1 MPTKRRKVPLR
12 HIAAVVVGNALEFYN
27 FVTFAFFAIYIGR
40 TFFPSDDPTMSL
52 LPALATFGVGFITRP
67 IGGIVIGAMGDRIGR
82 KPAMIFSFTLM
93 GAAMVGLA
101 LTPSYATIGIAAPIL
116 VIVFRLVQGFALGG
130 EVGPTMAFLIEAAP
144 PERRG
149 FYASLQYA
157 TQDFASMFA
166 GLVGVV
172 LANVLDAQALQ
183 DWGWRAALLIG
194 ALIIPVGLWLRHSLP
209 ETLHAADDAALAPDA
224 TAGKLTLRAK
234 LAPYTL
240 LIVLCL
246 IMLASATIGNYVG
259 SYMVTYSI
267 DTLHMPANIAF
278 GTIIVAAG
286 ANVLFEPVS
295 GWLSD
300 LYGRKPVMIVPGVL
314 LLLSIFPA
322 FWAIEHYRT
331 AWVLYG
337 CLFELATLFA
347 FSTTPIITMLTE
359 TLPASVR
366 SGAVSTIYAFAI
378 GIFGGSTQFMLAWII
393 RTTGNPLAP
402 AWYWTIA
409 LAIGLCAMLFT
420 RESAPVKTGRKTLG

>member
-1 MPTKRRKVPLR
+1 MTARSKVPIR
-12 HIAAVVVGNALEFYN
+12 HIAAVVLGNALEFYN

-40 TFFPSDDPTMSL
+40 AFFPSNDPTAGL

-93 GAAMVGLA
+93 GAAMIGLA

-116 VIVFRLVQGFALGG
+116 VIIFRLLQGFALGG

-157 TQDFASMFA
+157 TQDFSSVCA
-166 GLVGVV
+166 GIVGVV
-172 LANVLDAQALQ
+172 LANTLDAQALQ
-183 DWGWRAALLIG
+183 DWGWRAALMMG
-194 ALIIPVGLWLRHSLP
+194 ALIVPVGLWLRRSLP
-209 ETLHAADDAALAPDA
+209 ETLHAVDDAAMAPDA

-240 LIVLCL
+240 LIVLSL
-246 IMLASATIGNYVG
+246 VMLASATIGNYVA

-267 DTLHMPANIAF
+267 DTLHMAPNIAF
-278 GTIIVAAG
+278 GTIIVTAG

-300 LYGRKPVMIVPGVL
+300 IFGRKPVMIVPSIL
-314 LLLSIFPA
+314 LLIAIFPA

-331 AWVLYG
+331 AVVLYS
-337 CLFELATLFA
+337 CLFGLATLFA
-347 FSTTPIITMLTE
+347 LSTPPVVTMLTE

-378 GIFGGSTQFMLAWII
+378 GIFGGSTQFMLAWLI
-393 RTTGNPLAP
+393 RHTGNPLAP
-402 AWYWTIA
+402 AWYWAIS
-409 LAIGLCAMLFT
+409 LGIGLSAMFLT